1 MTLTP
6 QEIKAQALSKI
17 KLSLRIVTNAFD
29 DEISDLMDAAV
40 LDLGVAGVTNT
51 VLTDAL
57 VLRAITTY
65 CRMHFGEPDQYDRLK
80 ASYDEQKAQ
89 MSNAT
94 NYTDWSD

>member
-17 KLSLRIVTNAFD
+17 KISLRIVTNTFD
-29 DEISDLMDAAV
+29 DELSDLIDAAQ
-40 LDLGVAGVTNT
+40 LDLGIAGVTNT
-51 VLTDAL
+51 DLTDAL

-80 ASYDEQKAQ
+80 KSYDEQKAQ
-89 MSNAT
+89 LCTAT
-94 NYTDWSD
+94 GYTDWRS